1 MHRASN
7 LYRTY
12 HEQSASDRQFQ
23 PLTRPVWDRGGALW
37 IDRESLKADALY
49 RFHCTDGHE
58 LVTDLCGSRLP
69 DGAPMRAHAERVA
82 LALMERVVE
91 RFDWSGW
98 QVEVYDAK
106 GRRVWIRAFPDV
118 NVDTRAA

>member
-1 MHRASN
+1 
-7 LYRTY
+7 
-12 HEQSASDRQFQ
+12 
-23 PLTRPVWDRGGALW
+23 
-37 IDRESLKADALY
+37 
-49 RFHCTDGHE
+49 
-58 LVTDLCGSRLP
+58 VTDLCGSRLP

-118 NVDTRAA
+118 NVDTRPVSPKVRACRRASGSIRCGARVRG

>member
-1 MHRASN
+1 MNRAPRIGSFNRRRVLSRIAVEPCGLIDRAS
-7 LYRTY
+7 R
-12 HEQSASDRQFQ
+12 
-23 PLTRPVWDRGGALW
+23 PTR
-37 IDRESLKADALY
+37 LY

>member
-1 MHRASN
+1 M
-7 LYRTY
+7 
-12 HEQSASDRQFQ
+12 
-23 PLTRPVWDRGGALW
+23 PTR
-37 IDRESLKADALY
+37 LY

-58 LVTDLCGSRLP
+58 LVTDLRGSRFP
-69 DGAPMRAHAERVA
+69 NAAQVRAHADRVA

-106 GRRVWIRAFPDV
+106 GRRVWIRAFPFV
-118 NVDTRAA
+118 CVDRRAA

>member
-1 MHRASN
+1 MERCGLIERPS
-7 LYRTY
+7 T
-12 HEQSASDRQFQ
+12 
-23 PLTRPVWDRGGALW
+23 PTR
-37 IDRESLKADALY
+37 LY

-58 LVTDLCGSRLP
+58 LVTDLRGRRFP
-69 DGAPMRAHAERVA
+69 NAGQMRAHADGVA

-91 RFDWSGW
+91 RFDWSDW

-118 NVDTRAA
+118 SVDREAA